1 MGSSPV
7 GPRPSPVGPRP
18 PSTPPA
24 PAAAPPA
31 PKQDQTEKDVV
42 STGKG
47 TKAGSTI
54 ISATQTA
61 VKSGQRAFGSVPI
74 SQSSQTIAKGL
85 NTPTA
90 RVAGT
95 VGVVANA
102 VQLPI
107 ATKTA
112 AKDIRAAIRNPSD
125 ETINKA
131 VSSSA
136 TAAKTG
142 LSMVKDGLSVAGNVS
157 NYRAARSAATT
168 ALQAAQPAATKATV
182 DAASKAAANAALKGA
197 SRQVTRAAVRT
208 AAGPGAQVAATAAR
222 AALKGGGTALAKAA
236 GRFAPGANIAIAAL
250 DTANAVA
257 TVRDPNASTG
267 KKVTSVITAVGSI
280 AAATNIPVVSQAGAI
295 VSGISSFV
303 GSFF

>member
-1 MGSSPV
+1 MALPPVGSSPS
-7 GPRPSPVGPRP
+7 PRPS
-18 PSTPPA
+18 STPPA
-24 PAAAPPA
+24 PPKPPA
-31 PKQDQTEKDVV
+31 PTPSQGQDQTDKDVV

-47 TKAGSTI
+47 TKAGATI
-54 ISATQTA
+54 VNATQTA
-61 VKSGQRAFGSVPI
+61 IRTGQRAFGSVPI
-74 SQSSQTIAKGL
+74 SQSSRTIAKGL
-85 NTPTA
+85 NTPAA

-131 VSSSA
+131 VSSTA

-142 LSMVKDGLSVAGNVS
+142 VSMVKDGLSVAGNGS

-168 ALQAAQPAATKATV
+168 ALKAAQPAATKATV
-182 DAASKAAANAALKGA
+182 EAASKAAANAALKGA
-197 SRQVTRAAVRT
+197 SRQVARAAVRT

-222 AALKGGGTALAKAA
+222 AALKGGGTALAKA
-236 GRFAPGANIAIAAL
+236 
-250 DTANAVA
+250 
-257 TVRDPNASTG
+257 
-267 KKVTSVITAVGSI
+267 
-280 AAATNIPVVSQAGAI
+280 
-295 VSGISSFV
+295 
-303 GSFF
+303 